1 MSLKDW
7 IIRNRGHK
15 PDHLIM
21 QELLMTGWTKEVIDN
36 HFSEITGQVL
46 HSKPILRA
54 NQLVTASFSRNEPIV
69 EMVQP
74 YPKIKAGNNTIN
86 CGDVTVNVLLEVKL
100 PKLVVVDN
108 FMTPKECFEVISG
121 AASRLSRSTVVE
133 SNTGGSVVDDVRTS
147 EGMFYAKG
155 ENETISK
162 LEARMSAFADWPIAN
177 GESLQVLKYKQ
188 GAQYKPHND
197 YFSRDDAGNANTLNR
212 GGNRIAT
219 VLVYLNDVVSGGGTV
234 FPEMGIEV
242 RPKRG
247 TAIFFSY
254 NECNA
259 STMTLH
265 GGSPV
270 IEGEKWVAVKW
281 FREKEFV

>member
-1 MSLKDW
+1 
-7 IIRNRGHK
+7 
-15 PDHLIM
+15 M
-21 QELLMTGWTKEVIDN
+21 QTGWSKEVIDN
-36 HFSEITGQVL
+36 HFADIDGVVVVDPQ
-46 HSKPILRA
+46 PRI
-54 NQLVTASFSRNEPIV
+54 NQLVSASFNRSEPII

-74 YPKIKAGNNTIN
+74 YPKIKASNNTID
-86 CGDVTVNVLLEVKL
+86 CGDTVVNVLLEVKL

-121 AASRLSRSTVVE
+121 ASSRLSRSTVVE
-133 SNTGGSVVDDVRTS
+133 VNTGGSVVDDVRTS

-155 ENETISK
+155 ENEIITR
-162 LEARMSAFADWPIAN
+162 LEARMSAFADWPLAN
-177 GESLQVLKYKQ
+177 GEAIQVLRYKQ

-197 YFSRDDAGNANTLNR
+197 YFNNSDPGSVNTLNR

-219 VLVYLNDVVSGGGTV
+219 VLVYLNDVASGGGTI

-242 RPKRG
+242 KPKRG

-254 NECNA
+254 PECNA
-259 STMTLH
+259 STMSLH

-270 IEGEKWVAVKW
+270 IDGEKWVAVKW
-281 FREKEFV
+281 FREKEFQ